1 MPQQRIKGQEVTL
14 LVVRDNV
21 LEDTLTDF
29 QDAEVTVDSEIIE
42 KGYLGEKTNRHD
54 DIFNGVKGKLTL
66 HLHDQAYLNYVLG
79 VMARQ
84 KRDTPDTIINVS
96 MTLAFPNGQTPTLV
110 VPDAKFGNIPITA
123 GNRNDYVAT
132 VLEFAA
138 DDFEII
144 FG

>member
-21 LEDTLTDF
+21 LEDTLTNF
-29 QDAEVTVDSEIIE
+29 QDAEVTIDSEIIE

-66 HLHDQAYLNYVLG
+66 HLHDQAYLNYILG
-79 VMARQ
+79 VIARQ

-96 MTLAFPNGQTPTLV
+96 MTLAFPSGQTPTLV